1 MKSWDQLKDFQL
13 DVLREFGNIGAGNAA
28 TALSQ
33 LVQKPIDMKVPR
45 VKLLSFNEITEYLGG
60 PEEVVVAV
68 FLRMEGEIC
77 GNMFF
82 FLQYEVA
89 KTLVRTVVGDQGHGD
104 EEFNEMDISVL
115 HEVGNILSG
124 SYLSALADFTHL
136 AIQPTVPSLAIDMSA
151 AILSYGLLEVGKI
164 GDYALVIDTEFIEG
178 ELDHSSIN
186 GHFVLL
192 PDPEAFSKLFDA
204 LGVPLHE

>member
-33 LVQKPIDMKVPR
+33 LVQRPIDMKVPR

-60 PEEVVVAV
+60 PEEVVVAI
-68 FLRMEGEIC
+68 FLRMQGDIS
-77 GNMFF
+77 GSMFF
-82 FLQYEVA
+82 FLQQDVA
-89 KTLVRTVVGDQGHGD
+89 KQLAGTVLGEPKHADD
-104 EEFNEMDISVL
+104 MFSEMEVSVL

-136 AIQPTVPSLAIDMSA
+136 NIQPTVPALAIDMSA

-164 GDYALVIDTEFIEG
+164 GDCALVIDTEFIES
-178 ELDHSSIN
+178 EQDQSSIN
-186 GHFVLL
+186 GQFVLL
-192 PDPEAFSKLFDA
+192 PDPEAFTQLFSA
-204 LGVPLHE
+204 LGVPFHE